1 MATGILA
8 LQGAFAEHAAMLD
21 HLGAPWKLLR
31 AAEDF
36 DDSIDRVILPGGEST
51 TQAKLLHE
59 LGLMDP
65 LRKRIKEGM
74 PVLATCAGLILLAET
89 VDGTGDLDNLNPA
102 AAQNRLQVKGLGT
115 MPITVRR
122 NAYGRQ
128 LGSFHAYGSFGEM
141 DNVPMTFI
149 RAPFITEVRKGCNV
163 LATCKGNIVAV
174 QYGKQLGMA
183 FHPELDDDNR
193 IHELFLSL

>member
-1 MATGILA
+1 MAVAILA
-8 LQGAFAEHAAMLD
+8 LQGAFIEHKKKLEA
-21 HLGAPWKLLR
+21 LGAECFEIRQASDLERP
-31 AAEDF
+31 F
-36 DDSIDRVILPGGEST
+36 DRVVLPGGEST

-141 DNVPMTFI
+141 DNYDVHSRSVHHGSPQGMQCLGNLQREHRSRAVRQAAGNGVPSRT
-149 RAPFITEVRKGCNV
+149 R
-163 LATCKGNIVAV
+163 
-174 QYGKQLGMA
+174 
-183 FHPELDDDNR
+183 
-193 IHELFLSL
+193 

>member
-1 MATGILA
+1 MG
-8 LQGAFAEHAAMLD
+8 
-21 HLGAPWKLLR
+21 
-31 AAEDF
+31 
-36 DDSIDRVILPGGEST
+36 
-51 TQAKLLHE
+51 
-59 LGLMDP
+59 P
-65 LRKRIKEGM
+65 LRKRIEEGI

-149 RAPFITEVRKGCNV
+149 RAPFITEARKGCNV
-163 LATCKGNIVAV
+163 LATCEGNIVAV

-193 IHELFLSL
+193 IHEMFLSL

>member
-1 MATGILA
+1 
-8 LQGAFAEHAAMLD
+8 
-21 HLGAPWKLLR
+21 
-31 AAEDF
+31 
-36 DDSIDRVILPGGEST
+36 
-51 TQAKLLHE
+51 
-59 LGLMDP
+59 
-65 LRKRIKEGM
+65 
-74 PVLATCAGLILLAET
+74 
-89 VDGTGDLDNLNPA
+89 
-102 AAQNRLQVKGLGT
+102 

-163 LATCKGNIVAV
+163 LATCEGNIVAV

-183 FHPELDDDNR
+183 FHPELDDR
-193 IHELFLSL
+193 QPHPRTASLFVAPKRKRSSANT

>member
-1 MATGILA
+1 M
-8 LQGAFAEHAAMLD
+8 
-21 HLGAPWKLLR
+21 
-31 AAEDF
+31 
-36 DDSIDRVILPGGEST
+36 
-51 TQAKLLHE
+51 
-59 LGLMDP
+59 
-65 LRKRIKEGM
+65 
-74 PVLATCAGLILLAET
+74 ATCAGLILLAET

-102 AAQNRLQVKGLGT
+102 AAKKRLQVKGLGT

-128 LGSFHAYGSFGEM
+128 LGSFRAYGSFGEM

-183 FHPELDDDNR
+183 FHPRTVPLFVTSKINATHKCKSLPLRATKAQSGRLYYYLR
-193 IHELFLSL
+193 ISRIS

>member
-1 MATGILA
+1 
-8 LQGAFAEHAAMLD
+8 
-21 HLGAPWKLLR
+21 
-31 AAEDF
+31 
-36 DDSIDRVILPGGEST
+36 
-51 TQAKLLHE
+51 
-59 LGLMDP
+59 
-65 LRKRIKEGM
+65 
-74 PVLATCAGLILLAET
+74 
-89 VDGTGDLDNLNPA
+89 LDNLNPA
-102 AAQNRLQVKGLGT
+102 AAKNRLQVKGLGT

-163 LATCKGNIVAV
+163 LATCGGNIVAV

>member
-1 MATGILA
+1 
-8 LQGAFAEHAAMLD
+8 
-21 HLGAPWKLLR
+21 
-31 AAEDF
+31 
-36 DDSIDRVILPGGEST
+36 
-51 TQAKLLHE
+51 
-59 LGLMDP
+59 MDP
-65 LRKRIKEGM
+65 LRKRIEEGM

-128 LGSFHAYGSFGEM
+128 LGSFHAYGPFGEM

-149 RAPFITEVRKGCNV
+149 RAPFITEVRRGCNV
-163 LATCKGNIVAV
+163 LATCEGNIVAV

>member
-1 MATGILA
+1 
-8 LQGAFAEHAAMLD
+8 
-21 HLGAPWKLLR
+21 
-31 AAEDF
+31 
-36 DDSIDRVILPGGEST
+36 
-51 TQAKLLHE
+51 
-59 LGLMDP
+59 
-65 LRKRIKEGM
+65 
-74 PVLATCAGLILLAET
+74 
-89 VDGTGDLDNLNPA
+89 
-102 AAQNRLQVKGLGT
+102 

-163 LATCKGNIVAV
+163 LATCEGNIVAV

-183 FHPELDDDNR
+183 FHPELDDDSR
-193 IHELFLSL
+193 IHELLLSL

>member
-1 MATGILA
+1 MAVAILA
-8 LQGAFAEHAAMLD
+8 LQGAFIEHKKKLEA
-21 HLGAPWKLLR
+21 LGAECFEIRQASDLER
-31 AAEDF
+31 SF
-36 DDSIDRVILPGGEST
+36 DRVVLPGGEST

-65 LRKRIKEGM
+65 LRKRIEEGM

-122 NAYGRQ
+122 NAYGRNGQ
-128 LGSFHAYGSFGEM
+128 RPYDVHSRSVHHGSPQGMQRLGNLRREHRSRAVRQAAGYG
-141 DNVPMTFI
+141 VPSRT
-149 RAPFITEVRKGCNV
+149 R
-163 LATCKGNIVAV
+163 
-174 QYGKQLGMA
+174 
-183 FHPELDDDNR
+183 
-193 IHELFLSL
+193 

>member
-1 MATGILA
+1 MAVAILA
-8 LQGAFAEHAAMLD
+8 LQGAFIEHKKKLEA
-21 HLGAPWKLLR
+21 LGAECFEIRQASDLERP
-31 AAEDF
+31 F
-36 DDSIDRVILPGGEST
+36 DRVVLPGGEST

-102 AAQNRLQVKGLGT
+102 AAQNRLQIKGLGT

-163 LATCKGNIVAV
+163 LATCEGNIVAV

-193 IHELFLSL
+193 IHEMFLSL

>member
-1 MATGILA
+1 
-8 LQGAFAEHAAMLD
+8 
-21 HLGAPWKLLR
+21 
-31 AAEDF
+31 
-36 DDSIDRVILPGGEST
+36 
-51 TQAKLLHE
+51 
-59 LGLMDP
+59 
-65 LRKRIKEGM
+65 
-74 PVLATCAGLILLAET
+74 
-89 VDGTGDLDNLNPA
+89 
-102 AAQNRLQVKGLGT
+102 

-149 RAPFITEVRKGCNV
+149 RASFITEVRKGCNV
-163 LATCKGNIVAV
+163 LATCEGNIVAV

-183 FHPELDDDNR
+183 FHPELDDDSR